1 MSILTAV
8 SDAMV
13 LCGLPQPSGVISNP
27 DPTVTKFVAF
37 AQNEVEL
44 TGSDYNWRNLNI
56 ALSLTG
62 DGTTTLFALPSDFER
77 ALQGNFLFSNKYP
90 SIPLQGPV
98 SSQELLALKAL
109 PVTPAR
115 PVWRLIGGLL
125 EIWPALSANETVS
138 GEYRSTNA
146 IVSGD
151 GLTRKP
157 RWTSDSDYALFPEII
172 VRLGLIWRWKQSKGL
187 DYGEDFKTYQME
199 RDKKAGHEA
208 GGRVVNMSTGLR
220 IAEDQYPGIIS
231 VAP

>member
-1 MSILTAV
+1 
-8 SDAMV
+8 
-13 LCGLPQPSGVISNP
+13 
-27 DPTVTKFVAF
+27 
-37 AQNEVEL
+37 
-44 TGSDYNWRNLNI
+44 
-56 ALSLTG
+56 
-62 DGTTTLFALPSDFER
+62 
-77 ALQGNFLFSNKYP
+77 
-90 SIPLQGPV
+90 
-98 SSQELLALKAL
+98 LLALKAL

-115 PVWRLIGGLL
+115 PVWRLVGGVL